1 MKKRNI
7 LLTTITLLSLAYS
20 SLNAQ
25 ELSQKEKSISLLEK
39 AFSTNQDRSGLAYIN
54 EKKYIQ
60 HNLYAQDGIAGLK
73 GYLDYLKGKELEN
86 KVLIAFEDDNHVIT
100 LSLSSQEKQLSKV
113 IDIFRFEK
121 GFIDVL
127 FYPFVAFF
135 PCFLII
141 RTCTSTIVFND
152 SCWNVFI
159 ATSF

>member
-7 LLTTITLLSLAYS
+7 LLTTITLISLAYS

-73 GYLDYLKGKELEN
+73 GYLDYLKGQELEY
-86 KVLIAFEDDNHVIT
+86 KVLIAFEDNNYAVT
-100 LSLSSQEKQLSKV
+100 FSLSKQGKETNKV
-113 IDIFRFEK
+113 IDIFRFELTK
-121 GFIDVL
+121 LVERTGHYKSLHYFEH
-127 FYPFVAFF
+127 
-135 PCFLII
+135 FLN
-141 RTCTSTIVFND
+141 TKLS
-152 SCWNVFI
+152 
-159 ATSF
+159 